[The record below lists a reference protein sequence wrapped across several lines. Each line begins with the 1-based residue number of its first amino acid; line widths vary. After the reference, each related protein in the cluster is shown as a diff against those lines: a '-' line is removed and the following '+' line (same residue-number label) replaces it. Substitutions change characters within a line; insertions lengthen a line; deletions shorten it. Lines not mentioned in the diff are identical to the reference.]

1 MKKSNKEKPMFENN
15 FKGKRELVKQLS
27 EVYRK
32 IMYSDIYSIE
42 LKKFHKGNH
51 EEEFVLLTWNNGA
64 FSTANNNMNSLTATA
79 RNVARMLDG
88 GVYENYDFYTEIMTS
103 DEWEEL

>member
-1 MKKSNKEKPMFENN
+1 MFENN
-15 FKGKRELVKQLS
+15 FNGKRELVKQLS
-27 EVYRK
+27 EVYK
-32 IMYSDIYSIE
+32 NIMYSDILSIE
-42 LKKFHKGNH
+42 LKKYRKGNS

-88 GVYENYDFYTEIMTS
+88 GVYQNYDYYMEIMAS

>member
-1 MKKSNKEKPMFENN
+1 MFENN
-15 FKGKRELVKQLS
+15 FKGKKELVKQLA
-27 EVYRK
+27 EVYRNIK
-32 IMYSDIYSIE
+32 YSDIADIE
-42 LKKFHKGNH
+42 LKKYRKGSH
-51 EEEFVLLTWNNGA
+51 EEEFVLLTWMNGA

-88 GVYENYDFYTEIMTS
+88 GVYQNYDYYMEIMTS

>member
-1 MKKSNKEKPMFENN
+1 MFENN
-15 FKGKRELVKQLS
+15 FKGKRELVKQLA
-27 EVYRK
+27 EVYRNIK
-32 IMYSDIYSIE
+32 YSDIADIE
-42 LKKFHKGNH
+42 LKKFRKGNS
-51 EEEFVLLTWNNGA
+51 EEEFVLLRWKNGA

-88 GVYENYDFYTEIMTS
+88 GVYQNYDYYTEIMTS

>member
-1 MKKSNKEKPMFENN
+1 MFENN

-27 EVYRK
+27 EVYK
-32 IMYSDIYSIE
+32 NIMYSDIHSIE
-42 LKKFHKGNH
+42 LKKYRKGNR

-88 GVYENYDFYTEIMTS
+88 GIYENYERYMEIMAS

>member
-1 MKKSNKEKPMFENN
+1 MFENN

-27 EVYRK
+27 EVYK
-32 IMYSDIYSIE
+32 NIMYSDILSIE
-42 LKKFHKGNH
+42 LKKFRKGNH
-51 EEEFVLLTWNNGA
+51 EEEFVLLTWKNGC

-88 GVYENYDFYTEIMTS
+88 GVYQNYDYYMEIMTS
-103 DEWEEL
+103 DEWEEV